1 MERKKYFITT
11 GLLILTLSVLSAQNF
26 RQQIYNAYI
35 NGNMEQWRRVLT
47 QMERTNNSSNA
58 FLLDKLNFQ
67 YGYIGW
73 CVGTN
78 RNSEAREWMAK
89 MENLMDE
96 LDRRNV
102 EPATILSYRAA
113 MIGFRVGLNRLQAPF
128 IGPRSIEFAQNAI
141 KSDPNNPFGYLQY
154 ANILHFTP
162 LFFGGSRDEAMRHY
176 LLALS
181 KMEPY
186 KQGNWNYLSLL
197 TAIASAHHAAGNS
210 VAALSYLEKA
220 LEQEPNFQWVI
231 KDLYPTFSKNL
242 K

>member
-1 MERKKYFITT
+1 MERKKYLIITI
-11 GLLILTLSVLSAQNF
+11 LLILNLSFLGARNF

-35 NGNMEQWRRVLT
+35 NGNMELWKSVIV
-47 QMERTNNSSNA
+47 QMERTNNNSTD
-58 FLLDKLNFQ
+58 FLIEQLNYQ

-78 RNSEAREWMAK
+78 RKTEAREWMAK
-89 MENLMDE
+89 MEKLMDE
-96 LDRRNV
+96 LDRRNA

-128 IGPRSIEFAQNAI
+128 IGPRSIEYAQNAM
-141 KSDPNNPFGYLQY
+141 KTDPNNPFGFLQY

-162 LFFGGSRDEAMRHY
+162 QLFGGSREEAMKHY
-176 LLALS
+176 LLALK
-181 KMEPY
+181 KMKPNKE
-186 KQGNWNYLSLL
+186 GNWNYLSLL

-210 VAALSYLEKA
+210 ASALSYLDKA
-220 LEQEPNFQWVI
+220 LALEPNFQWVK
-231 KDLYPTFSKNL
+231 KDLYPTYSK